1 MDLRAQ
7 FEQALAAHRAGRLA
21 EAETLYRGIL
31 HADPGNFPTLR
42 TLGFLEGQRGRYQE
56 AITLLAAALNQ
67 QPRDETALKDYGH
80 ALMLAGRNDEALAA
94 YDRLLA
100 IRPDAAEVL
109 YNRSVILSG
118 QGRPAEALAA
128 LDRALALQ
136 PGGAMIVYS
145 RGVMMSQLGRHEEAL
160 ANYDRALAL
169 DPSLTLARGNR
180 AMAARNICAW
190 NRTAEIGPELDAMV
204 RAGIPFAPMSLL
216 AYSSDKAL
224 QLQAGHNAVAT
235 LMPQRPAPLWRGE
248 RYKHDR
254 IRLAYVSSD
263 LREHAVGL
271 QLVPLIER
279 HDREKFEVIAISLGA
294 GDDSA
299 VRARLV
305 AAFDR
310 FEDCAAL
317 NDEQVARAMRQME
330 IDIAIDLNGHTGG
343 ARTAIFAWRPAPVQA
358 AWLGYPG
365 TMGADFMDYLIAD
378 ETVAPSQ
385 DQEFYSERLV
395 HLPNG
400 YFPTDPARAIAP
412 VPPRA
417 GAGLP
422 PQGFVFCSFNNNWKF
437 TPELFDVWMRLLA
450 QVPGSILWL
459 KQGNPAA
466 MRNLRREAEARGVDA
481 ARLVFAPNVP
491 SDAEHLARYGLAD
504 LFLDTLPYNAHATAS
519 DALWAGL
526 PVVTCRGEAF
536 AGRVAASL
544 LKAIGLAELV
554 TEHLADYEALALRL
568 ARDPDALRGLKDKL
582 AANRLTTPLFDADH
596 FARGIEK
603 EFTQMITRIPDK

>member
-7 FEQALAAHRAGRLA
+7 FEQALAAHRSGRLEDA
-21 EAETLYRGIL
+21 DILYRDIL
-31 HADPGNFPTLR
+31 RADAGNLPALR
-42 TLGFLEGQRGRYQE
+42 GLGFLEGQRGRYAE
-56 AITLLAAALNQ
+56 AALLLGTVLEQ
-67 QPRDETALKDYGH
+67 TPQDETTLKDYGH
-80 ALMLAGRNDEALAA
+80 ALMLAGQADAALAA

-100 IRPDAAEVL
+100 IRPDVVEVL
-109 YNRSVILSG
+109 YNRAILLSG
-118 QGRPAEALAA
+118 QGRTTDALAT

-136 PGGAMIVYS
+136 PGSATIVYS

-169 DPSLTLARGNR
+169 DPKLVMARGNR

-190 NRTAEIGPELDAMV
+190 DRTAGIGAELAAMV
-204 RAGIPFAPMSLL
+204 QAGLPVAPMSFV

-224 QLQAGHNAVAT
+224 QHQAGRNAVAA

-248 RYKHDR
+248 RYRHDR

-271 QLVPLIER
+271 QLAPLIER
-279 HDREKFEVIAISLGA
+279 HDRSRFEVIAIALGP

-317 NDEQVARAMRQME
+317 SDEQVARRMRALE
-330 IDIAIDLNGHTGG
+330 IDIAIDLNGHTSG

-365 TMGADFMDYLIAD
+365 TMGADFYDGLIVDDIIAPAAD
-378 ETVAPSQ
+378 QPFYGET
-385 DQEFYSERLV
+385 LV
-395 HLPNG
+395 QLPHT
-400 YFPTDPARAIAP
+400 YFPTDPARPIAAAP
-412 VPPRA
+412 SRRE
-417 GAGLP
+417 AGLP
-422 PQGFVFCSFNNNWKF
+422 PDGFVFCCFNNNWKF
-437 TPELFDVWMRLLA
+437 TPELFDVWMRLLRD
-450 QVPGSILWL
+450 VPGSILWL
-459 KQGNPAA
+459 KATNAA
-466 MRNLRREAEARGVDA
+466 ATRNLHREAQARA
-481 ARLVFAPNVP
+481 INPARLVFAPNLP
-491 SDAEHLARYGLAD
+491 SDAEHLARHALAD
-504 LFLDTLPYNAHATAS
+504 IFLDTLPYNAHATAC

-544 LKAIGLAELV
+544 LTAIGLPELV
-554 TEHLADYEALALRL
+554 TQTIAGYEALALRL
-568 ARDPDALRGLKDKL
+568 ARAPQELQALKDRL
-582 AANRLTTPLFDADH
+582 AANRLATALFDADR
-596 FARGIEK
+596 FRADIEAAYTAMLQRSLG
-603 EFTQMITRIPDK
+603 E